1 MRLRILFIALAGS
14 LAVACAPGAP
24 DIDVADAY
32 DMGTVIK
39 GVLAV
44 ADLPVRNL
52 GDAPLTVVAVSTS
65 CGCTKATLTPMT
77 IAPGGEGRLHVE
89 YDSGAHDVDVGAIE
103 RFVFI
108 SSDDPDE
115 DEVEIR
121 FSVLVERTPS

>member
-1 MRLRILFIALAGS
+1 MPSRILLLALAAF
-14 LAVACAPGAP
+14 LAAACAPAAP
-24 DIDVADAY
+24 DIDVVGDH
-32 DMGTVIK
+32 DIGTVAK
-39 GVLAV
+39 GARAV
-44 ADLPVRNL
+44 ADIPVRNL

-65 CGCTKATLTPMT
+65 CGCTKASLTPMT

-89 YDSGAHDVDVGAIE
+89 YDSGAHVEDVGPIE

-121 FSVLVERTPS
+121 FRVVVEQTPT